1 MDKRKLMLSLFSFLL
16 SVFLSICVA
25 LAWFVKFSGV
35 TFPPIDIE
43 SPLVESYE
51 LHFFTYDRIYKY
63 DSTTLALQMYDE
75 TTATYGVPN
84 YDNTEY
90 QGTPFSGIFMSQY
103 DPLIPNNNYHNNM
116 IVEIHLHYNI
126 NQTMTARLSS
136 VANPGNASD
145 AVSVFNPDQVYYLSH
160 FVNVQN
166 MTASRIERTG
176 GENIFDAANQAFIN
190 AASPYKSFYGTDNI
204 YSSVLFLDDISF
216 NPIANDIYIYIN
228 LVYHETKINEQFSG
242 VWGGT
247 PALRNSVLFFQ
258 DITFLIRKVE
268 A

>member
-1 MDKRKLMLSLFSFLL
+1 
-16 SVFLSICVA
+16 VA

-75 TTATYGVPN
+75 TTATYVAPN
-84 YDNTEY
+84 YNNTEY
-90 QGTPFSGIFMSQY
+90 QGLPFSGIFMNPY
-103 DPLIPNNNYHNNM
+103 DPLIPSNNYHNNM
-116 IVEIHLHYNI
+116 IVEIHLHFNI

-136 VANPGNASD
+136 IANPGNAND
-145 AVSVFNPDQVYYLSH
+145 AISVFNPSQAYYLSH
-160 FVNVQN
+160 FVTIQN
-166 MTASRIERTG
+166 MTTSCFERTG

-190 AASPYKSFYGTDNI
+190 AALPNKSFYGTDNI

-216 NPIANDIYIYIN
+216 NPLSNDIYIYLN
-228 LVYHETKINEQFSG
+228 LSYNVTKINEQFSG
-242 VWGGT
+242 IWGGS
-247 PALRNSVLFFQ
+247 PSIINSILFFQ
-258 DITFLIRKVE
+258 DINFLIRKLE